1 MISILF
7 FFFSPCDR
15 RPARTLLPALLLL
28 SALLS
33 GPVHAE
39 TFPLPPEGVDVVGQV
54 RKVTARHED
63 TLLDIARRYGLGYEE
78 IVRAN
83 PGIDPWLPGD
93 GTSVALPTRYI
104 LPNAPRDGI
113 VINVPEMRLYY
124 YPKPKPGEKPV
135 VITYP
140 VGIGRMDWATPLGT
154 TKVVDKIASPA
165 WYPPESIRKEH
176 AEQGNILPKLVPPG
190 PDNPLGEH
198 SLRLGIAGYLIHG
211 TNRSYGIGMRV
222 THGCMR
228 LYPEN
233 VKALFDAVPVG
244 TPVHIID
251 QPYKAGWSGGILF
264 LEAHQP
270 LEESHPSNDLTP
282 AVRAILAAQQTG
294 NTKVD
299 WEKAM
304 EISAQQKGVPESI
317 SAAQHNIMA
326 TPTQKTPVQML
337 MESLGFE

>member
-1 MISILF
+1 MSSRLF
-7 FFFSPCDR
+7 FFFSFDR
-15 RPARTLLPALLLL
+15 CPARILPPSLLLL
-28 SALLS
+28 SVLLS
-33 GPVHAE
+33 SAVYAE
-39 TFPLPPEGVDVVGQV
+39 TFPRPPEGVDVIGQIH
-54 RKVTARHED
+54 KVTARHED

-78 IVRAN
+78 IVKAN
-83 PGIDPWLPGD
+83 PGVDPWVPGEGTPVILPM
-93 GTSVALPTRYI
+93 RHI

-140 VGIGRMDWATPLGT
+140 VGIGRMDWATPMGT
-154 TKVVDKIASPA
+154 TKVVEKIANPA

-176 AEQGNILPKLVPPG
+176 AERGDILPKLVPPG
-190 PDNPLGEH
+190 PDNPLGEY
-198 SLRLGIAGYLIHG
+198 SLRLGISGYLIHG

-233 VKALFDAVPVG
+233 IKALFDMVPVG
-244 TPVHIID
+244 TPVHIVD
-251 QPYKAGWSGGILF
+251 QPYKAGWSDGLLY

-270 LEESHPSNDLTP
+270 LEESHPANDLTP
-282 AVRAILAAQQTG
+282 AVRAILATQQKG
-294 NTKVD
+294 NAKVD

-304 EISAQQKGVPESI
+304 DVSAQQKGIPEAI
-317 SAAQHNIMA
+317 STAQRNIIAAPN
-326 TPTQKTPVQML
+326 QKTPVQVL
-337 MESLGFE
+337 MESLGFD